1 MTEDAKWLYSEL
13 KKRGADVGN
22 TEAEFEQIFTSNEDD
37 MKWLH
42 ETSKNMK
49 LDVDDSYDTFVT
61 SFFPK
66 ENKGGFLQRTFGNT
80 AQAQMYAKQAEDAAK
95 KKEQERIRQE
105 KINLGISDKDKQDVM
120 ELVELEQKAANPV
133 SISTNGVMEVRTPK
147 PELNQYGMPTKIA
160 KPVNPDV
167 ERQVETKKAQMPAY
181 LTRGENTTM
190 DIAQNAYDR
199 AMNTEEG
206 KNIITSIQNK
216 YVSEFKQ
223 SEMYKA
229 LLKDF
234 YDGKATEDDLNNAF
248 DEQYGQ
254 KMNDDIR
261 EGILGEK
268 GLMREYYD
276 DASNK
281 LEARLHARDAFDVS
295 SRIKA
300 ERDRQYEAFQ
310 NSIKSKRDENGINI
324 SVDIDAFKPDRMLN
338 HAEQFNNDALDLIDA
353 VEKERGFGKG
363 IGNALV
369 DIDTYTALAELSRT
383 KELID
388 VLDKVEGD
396 EALSEREELML
407 DAALNYFAVSSY
419 YGDKLGRWYKAGQT
433 TGASLPFIV
442 QFMVTSGALAGAEAA
457 VEGGAKSVGKRIA
470 KNLVK
475 HGYKKFAR
483 DLSSK
488 AVTIPLAMLGGLAET
503 GVEAGVMT
511 AVFGLPQIEAGTQRR
526 MLGHVK
532 TGYNPETGKLE
543 YLGREQQQTEEE
555 ARKNAMIDTYAEYL
569 SEMVLTKT
577 FSPLTDY
584 IGTAKWFKDFQRD
597 DVVGTIVDIWNNPT
611 WKSAR
616 AATKFGS
623 LPEEDLEEQVGGWM
637 RLAFASDVNTMED
650 AGLDLDSQIDIVL
663 GLAPTSLVFGGIGTA
678 SYYGGLRRNAKYI
691 KQSLSS
697 DAQREL
703 FDKLME
709 ESRSGQF
716 GDLAH
721 DMIRNIVL
729 DNEMSIEDKKTNI
742 TSIVAEYQE
751 LLSKETQELAKEI
764 NKTENAANIDEFIS
778 NTRNGATDYIYQT
791 IDSKGR
797 VCYIT
802 DGEIGLSKSEDGLYR
817 IDQPKKSRNVK
828 VRYRMADG
836 SFTEPFELSTAQL
849 TAPVNAMNTEKFK
862 DLELAKSLAKTT
874 GEKTFE
880 YDGVVYDTETG
891 IKLGSK
897 EEYAKKQDELQKKE
911 EEENKDKEPVVSTRP
926 HKIHGVFTVNL
937 NGEEVTMKVFSRNAT
952 QKKDGSIKGGTFS
965 ISVDGEVVTGE
976 RREALVEALSNK
988 FKADHAKS
996 VEEYNQRKAEEAA
1009 ANTVEPQPLI
1019 SDEDRAA
1026 AAAEAQKKVEQQ
1038 TILDSIAGK
1047 KGKNGNIDLKKLT
1060 PEEMVVHLMYNI
1072 ERKDVI
1078 KLIGSRINNLHKK
1091 IADIEEDDK
1100 KDELEK
1106 YTETEPLRNELQAYE
1121 DAIVKWVG
1129 QDALETINAARAEA
1143 LKLDTPPVQEGA
1155 PIVAPV
1161 VEPVQGET
1169 PAEPTVAS
1177 KEDAPQDNVPA
1188 EPDTTPLPPAEPV
1201 VENGKVNEEEK
1212 EPMNL
1217 LDGQYA
1223 IVSSNSTRGKEQI
1236 VKVTQNEDGT
1246 ETWTSIHDG
1255 KTVSQGAY
1263 KKQQFP
1269 EQDNMRVLG
1278 IKEGNTVTPV
1288 IVLSGRADL
1297 SQEKGELKVVPVNT
1311 KDGKIHEVHVSLL
1324 YKPEADGGW
1333 SLLKGVGSRV
1343 LSPAEAAKYNSL
1355 DALLDFPIIPNVTV
1369 GNFTLK
1375 DMLEY
1380 PTLGKLKAR
1389 LDQLG
1394 IEYDKQTINTNLET
1408 ALARW
1413 RELVRENNLNDEFQS
1428 NVGKLNLYCYN
1439 IYRAGVEPF
1448 KAGVPVEDTKRT
1460 RSNKN
1465 LYIQLDTIG
1474 MLPNNITNPVVQ
1486 LAVLTDIASQLGI
1499 VRPKENGRYI
1509 DSIEPIIAKT
1519 EKEIKAN
1526 EEEFTGKPKGTVEK
1540 ADEDKQ
1546 PDQQKPKA
1554 QKPKTETKEE
1564 TPAPAQRKT
1573 NIDNLRDTFV
1583 EAYARTQN
1591 QSYNA
1596 LQKTTAK
1603 NAFKGMIDKMSEE
1616 DAIALYLN
1624 LAMESAK
1631 SQGKMQED
1639 MVNAAKALLDSK
1651 HGAAI
1656 NAITGGAQQE
1666 TNPTPVETTEEATEE
1681 TEQTAEDSI
1690 DYEALVAERNELQE
1704 TIYDM
1709 EDDEAAN
1716 ANARIAQINEILRNR
1731 AEFMVGDV
1739 VTEHTESTK
1748 RIIKILKAAGI
1759 RVVTFKNED
1768 LPKYVSKKKLEELS
1782 DGQIVYG
1789 FASNDTIYLNED
1801 HFNPNSPLHEFTH
1814 LWVTAYKQA
1823 FPNEWK
1829 RFVEIANK
1837 SALAA
1842 NLRKPLKDGNA
1853 SPYAKLSADEMASE
1867 VLSRYT
1873 GYLYGELDSDGR
1885 TAFENM
1891 MQAQTMEEKIAEKSL
1906 LKRIRDF
1913 WKKVISFFDKSIE
1926 NEKEEDAIDSM
1937 IRQFAQAPMETLARG
1952 KEGISELKRDAEY
1965 MDAVNRGDMETAQRL
1980 VNEAAKMSMPNTKV
1994 VDEKGN
2000 PLIVFHGSPYSNIT
2014 TFDHTKGSQ
2023 ESGLKEY
2030 GTYFTSNPLL
2040 AELYKNG
2047 RSISEEMQNK
2057 IDGEI
2062 AKLREQQNGA
2072 RNNREYDALE
2082 NEINLLKQAKEG
2094 KVYPCFLNIETP
2106 KEFDAKHQDGW
2117 AGWHELRQDVGYDVK
2132 RGTQAIEAITG
2143 NNKSAVMDEQYDG
2156 IIAHDIMDIHSS
2168 ELKEE
2173 LFGDA
2178 YLVWNPTQIKSAEP
2192 VTYDD
2197 NGNVIPLSERFNLE
2211 KDDIRYMI
2219 MLNNTSENLDNS
2231 KKSSTFA
2238 QNNENYERT
2247 DEFRELQERSL
2258 GLSQSRISEFHSKER
2273 ELSDEDR
2280 RRVGGVFQR
2289 LMDTDRNGGR
2299 NGQWINLTGKGNQ
2312 FKITQVN
2319 PAIFHDIFQ
2328 ICRNYLPNG
2337 ELVDLH
2343 DNYADCKC
2351 FISEDGLC
2359 GFAIEPNGNLIS
2371 VFSLNPSDK
2380 KGFLYAIKDLI
2391 RQEGATHLDCYVSS
2405 KQPLAGIYQKAL
2417 GFHVASEMDYNMEYD
2432 HDNIAENH
2440 GMPKVAFM
2448 VNKPVEKK
2456 SFDENSYDEAVE
2468 YQQQNIERNNEY
2480 DLRQGNRAILRERFR
2495 DEELQGSNGLLEEAE
2510 ASLQRGGYRS
2520 SPETTSSKLAD
2531 FELAAQQEQELEAFA
2546 KENGVWIDDTSSY
2559 LREKYGEPF
2568 AEGGESVIY
2577 LSEDGTKVLKENS
2590 LAYFVEPQLAL
2601 DRLVLHNS
2609 FGLSKIAPLTLT
2621 HFGRNEN
2628 GEFVMIVEQPYIK
2641 GEEVTQDEIVEAMQA
2656 LGYELYTS
2664 KKTEFVNKEE
2674 GIVINDLHDEN
2685 VIRLEDG
2692 SIVVIDGDFR
2702 LNTSNLGLGGTR
2714 TTTPQVEDIDFMIGP
2729 AGAPLD
2735 PMLFD
2740 AEAAAKIQIKT
2751 HKLLATF
2758 ANPKASL
2765 PEEFSAMRELV
2776 ATSLD
2781 RTEGI
2786 RWMMESIEKFRKE
2799 HGMPELGEG
2808 FDVRT
2813 MVEAMDSKIQNDTQA
2828 YINTTEK
2835 RLRKNI
2841 KELADRVESS
2851 SFYKM
2856 HKIEREPDQDGK
2868 EVELTALQMI
2878 ERYLIAC
2885 DSIEREQLNGNPR
2898 GLADFYR
2905 RMGMDVY
2912 EFAEAFNIAFFSS
2925 SKGKKQFDELWDS
2938 IRACTNVSIDM
2949 GWQSGLISLEEYTE
2963 YKKRRY
2969 YVPERDFAEV
2979 ENNEE
2984 LAIDS
2989 HGYRGKNSNK
2999 LTAMKQAKGGDS
3011 LAANVLANI
3020 CLHARDG
3027 IIKSHRNAV
3036 KKAMFDLLRA
3046 NEEWCREYKVPIPKQ
3061 VWYQKNEDGTVSRM
3075 VDGPSAEDRKLMAD
3089 LKSQI
3094 RDIENEIINL
3104 QQLADAATDES
3115 VKEAYENDIAD
3126 LREQI
3131 DMLTDMFPY
3140 LDEFDTRSF
3149 IFMTNAAKNEST
3161 VMVYVDGVAQEMIF
3175 PNMSIIAKA
3184 LNGTYNKEGEVG
3196 FAKQIGQYFAAG
3208 LTVYNPAFFTV
3219 NIVRDVPFIMK
3230 KGFAE
3235 YGFTFGARFIA
3246 RMAEKLFNREL
3257 WKVVWNSDYKSLK
3270 DEHLREFFAGGAN
3283 TGYTTIPEI
3292 RELKKQT
3299 KKWNDKKI
3307 IEWSDVKDLLSYMN
3321 TFSEV
3326 WTRSAAY
3333 SVVRDM
3339 GHTNE
3344 EAIKAA
3350 KNLSVNFNR
3359 KGLGNPFMNFFGSLS
3374 IFMNAAIQGACGYWR
3389 AFKGNED
3396 TLPLRVWHGTRAAM
3410 QFMLLPAFTG
3420 FISTL
3425 LNPDDDDEKLY
3436 YSDYDRDNYALLG
3449 FLKEGIRIPLSEQ
3462 VKPFWCMGV
3471 NIALG
3476 IQGRRTKEQITN
3488 SMVSTVV
3495 TNLLPLPPV
3504 LNSTIV
3510 MATNGLTGQKDFTP
3524 FQVVEN
3530 MITPQALSGIYDL
3543 SNNVNFMGTDIRIE
3557 AGDKPQYMLG
3567 ENEEYFCRQVAWWA
3581 YLISGGNRDYPS
3593 RTTTDGDKIWADWNP
3608 KQVSA
3613 VRNMV
3618 IPSTYRDVTDFFTR
3632 VVINAAYP
3640 DNPYHGEE
3648 AKWEDFATVRRFY
3661 KPRDREMGMYSIAK
3675 DAKEIVKANN
3685 ERKAN
3690 AQKLVKGGAI
3700 TKNNAMRDEA
3710 ELRLRQTLSNRDAKL
3725 MSEYITVCEQL
3736 SIRESAKEYGLTEK
3750 QFMDALRK
3758 NNKEVYKVLMK
3769 HNNITREKA
3778 ADKLLQL
3785 TRKYKSISIEDM
3797 TLLEA
3802 FGVEE

>member
-49 LDVDDSYDTFVT
+49 LDVDDAYDTFVT

-80 AQAQMYAKQAEDAAK
+80 SQAQMYAKQAEDAAK
-95 KKEQERIRQE
+95 KKEEERIRQE
-105 KINLGISDKDKQDVM
+105 KINLGITDKDKQDM
-120 ELVELEQKAANPV
+120 SELVKLEAQAAEPV
-133 SISTNGVMEVRTPK
+133 SIGADGVMKVNTPK
-147 PELNQYGMPTKIA
+147 PELNQYGMPTNIT
-160 KPVNPDV
+160 KPTNPDI
-167 ERQVETKKAQMPAY
+167 ERQVETKKAQMPKY
-181 LTRGENTTM
+181 MLRGENTSA
-190 DIAQNAYDR
+190 DIAQNAYER
-199 AMNTEEG
+199 AMNTDEG
-206 KNIITSIQNK
+206 KNLITSVHNK

-223 SEMYKA
+223 SDEYKA
-229 LLKDF
+229 LVKN
-234 YDGKATEDDLNNAF
+234 YYAGTATEDDINKAF

-254 KMNDDIR
+254 KMSDEIWD
-261 EGILGEK
+261 GILGEE
-268 GLMREYYD
+268 GIMHEYYK
-276 DASNK
+276 DAEDR
-281 LEARLHARDAFDVS
+281 LDARLRTNEAFDIS
-295 SRIKA
+295 SRIEA

-310 NSIKSKRDENGINI
+310 NSIKSKRDDKGRHIT
-324 SVDIDAFKPDRMLN
+324 VDVEAFKPDRMLN
-338 HAEQFNNDALDLIDA
+338 HAEQLNNDALDLIDA
-353 VEKERGFGKG
+353 VNNERGFGKG
-363 IGNALV
+363 IANALT
-369 DIDTYTALAELSRT
+369 DIDTFDMGIAELSRT
-383 KELID
+383 KELIEI
-388 VLDKVEGD
+388 LDKVEAD
-396 EALSEREELML
+396 EQLSEREELML
-407 DAALNYFAVSSY
+407 DAALNYFAVTSY
-419 YGDKLGRWYKAGQT
+419 YSNKLGRGYKAGQT
-433 TGASLPFIV
+433 TGASLPFIA
-442 QFMVTSGALAGAEAA
+442 QFMLTSGALAGAEAA
-457 VEGGAKSVGKRIA
+457 VEGGAKALGKKIV

-475 HGYKKFAR
+475 HGHKKFAKA
-483 DLSSK
+483 LSSK
-488 AVTIPLAMLGGLAET
+488 AVTVPLAMIGGAL
-503 GVEAGVMT
+503 EAGAEAAVMT
-511 AVFGLPQIEAGTQRR
+511 GVFGLPNIEAGTQRR
-526 MLGHVK
+526 MLGEVN
-532 TGYNPETGKLE
+532 TSYNPETGEIE
-543 YLGREQQQTEEE
+543 YLGRTNVQDEKT
-555 ARKNAMIDTYAEYL
+555 ARRNATVDTYVEYL
-569 SEMVLTKT
+569 SEMVLAKAFDPVGEWLRSTKMYKNI
-577 FSPLTDY
+577 LRTD
-584 IGTAKWFKDFQRD
+584 IAGA
-597 DVVGTIVDIWNNPT
+597 IVDAWNHPT
-611 WKSAR
+611 WKSIR
-616 AATKFGS
+616 ASTKFGS
-623 LPEEDLEEQVGGWM
+623 LPEEILEEELGGLL
-637 RLAFASDVNTMED
+637 RLGLASDVNTAKD

-663 GLAPTSLVFGGIGTA
+663 GLAPTSIMFGAVGAGT
-678 SYYGGLRRNAKYI
+678 YYGSLRRNAKHI
-691 KQSLSS
+691 RQSLSS

-703 FDKLME
+703 FNKLME

-751 LLSKETQELAKEI
+751 LLSKETQELAKQI
-764 NKTENAANIDEFIS
+764 NKTENEANIDEFIS

-797 VCYIT
+797 VCYIV

-897 EEYAKKQDELQKKE
+897 EEYTKKQEELQKKK

-926 HKIHGVFTVNL
+926 HNIHGVFTVNL
-937 NGEEVTMKVFSRNAT
+937 NGKEVTMKVFSRNAT

-988 FKADHAKS
+988 FKADHAKA

-1026 AAAEAQKKVEQQ
+1026 AAAEAQKKVEKQ

-1072 ERKDVI
+1072 EREDVI

-1106 YTETEPLRNELQAYE
+1106 YTETEPLRNELQAYK

-1129 QDALETINAARAEA
+1129 QEALDTINAARAQAQA
-1143 LKLDTPPVQEGA
+1143 LQNTPPVQ
-1155 PIVAPV
+1155 VAPTTPPV
-1161 VEPVQGET
+1161 AEPIAAPVQEAPAAPVQGET
-1169 PAEPTVAS
+1169 PAEPTIAP
-1177 KEDAPQDNVPA
+1177 EEETPQDDVPA
-1188 EPDTTPLPPAEPV
+1188 EPDATPLPPAEPV
-1201 VENGKVNEEEK
+1201 VENGEVNEEEK

-1255 KTVSQGAY
+1255 STVSQKAY

-1278 IKEGNTVTPV
+1278 IKEGKEITPV
-1288 IVLSGRADL
+1288 IVLSGLADL
-1297 SQEKGELKVVPVNT
+1297 SQAKGELKVVPVNT
-1311 KDGKIHEVHVSLL
+1311 KDGKVHEAHVSLL
-1324 YKPEADGGW
+1324 YKQDADGGW

-1355 DALLDFPIIPNVTV
+1355 DALLNFPIIPNVTV
-1369 GNFTLK
+1369 GNFTLR

-1380 PTLGKLKAR
+1380 PTLARLKAR

-1394 IEYDKQTINTNLET
+1394 IEYDKQTISTNLET

-1413 RELVRENNLNDEFQS
+1413 RELVRENNLNEEFK
-1428 NVGKLNLYCYN
+1428 NNLDKLSPTTLAVYKL
-1439 IYRAGVEPF
+1439 YRAGVEPF
-1448 KAGVPVEDTKRT
+1448 KAGVPIADTMRT
-1460 RSNKN
+1460 RSNIN
-1465 LYIQLDTIG
+1465 LYVQLDSIG
-1474 MLPNNITNPVVQ
+1474 MLPNNISNPLAQ
-1486 LAVLTDIASQLGI
+1486 LAVLAEVASDLGI
-1499 VRPKENGRYI
+1499 IQKKAKVSYLDAINGILEKTKKEV
-1509 DSIEPIIAKT
+1509 D
-1519 EKEIKAN
+1519 AN
-1526 EEEFTGKPKGTVEK
+1526 TEEFTKPKEAVE
-1540 ADEDKQ
+1540 EKQ
-1546 PDQQKPKA
+1546 PEQPKAEKPKQQKPKA
-1554 QKPKTETKEE
+1554 EAKED
-1564 TPAPAQRKT
+1564 TPAPAKRKT
-1573 NIDNLRDTFV
+1573 NIDSLRDAFV

-1591 QSYNA
+1591 QAYNSI
-1596 LQKTTAK
+1596 QKTMAK
-1603 NAFKGMIDKMSEE
+1603 TAFKGMIDKMSEE
-1616 DAIALYLN
+1616 DAVALYPN

-1631 SQGKMQED
+1631 FQGKMQED
-1639 MVNAAKALLDSK
+1639 MNNAAQALLESK
-1651 HGAAI
+1651 HSDAI
-1656 NAITGGAQQE
+1656 NAIIGGAQQE
-1666 TNPTPVETTEEATEE
+1666 TNPSPVETTEETTGE
-1681 TEQTAEDSI
+1681 TEQTSEDAI

-1716 ANARIAQINEILRNR
+1716 ADARIAQINEILRNR
-1731 AEFMVGDV
+1731 PEFMVGDV
-1739 VTEHTESTK
+1739 VAEHAESTK

-1823 FPNEWK
+1823 FPNEWQ

-1842 NLRKPLKDGNA
+1842 NLRKPLQDGNA

-1873 GYLYGELDSDGR
+1873 GYLYGELDAEGR
-1885 TAFENM
+1885 TAFEKM

-1913 WKKVISFFDKSIE
+1913 WKKIISFFDKSIE
-1926 NEKEEDAIDSM
+1926 NEKKEETIDDM
-1937 IRQFAQAPMETLARG
+1937 IRRFAQAPMETLARG
-1952 KEGISELKRDAEY
+1952 RE
-1965 MDAVNRGDMETAQRL
+1965 AVD
-1980 VNEAAKMSMPNTKV
+1980 
-1994 VDEKGN
+1994 
-2000 PLIVFHGSPYSNIT
+2000 
-2014 TFDHTKGSQ
+2014 
-2023 ESGLKEY
+2023 
-2030 GTYFTSNPLL
+2030 
-2040 AELYKNG
+2040 
-2047 RSISEEMQNK
+2047 
-2057 IDGEI
+2057 
-2062 AKLREQQNGA
+2062 KL
-2072 RNNREYDALE
+2072 
-2082 NEINLLKQAKEG
+2082 
-2094 KVYPCFLNIETP
+2094 
-2106 KEFDAKHQDGW
+2106 
-2117 AGWHELRQDVGYDVK
+2117 
-2132 RGTQAIEAITG
+2132 
-2143 NNKSAVMDEQYDG
+2143 
-2156 IIAHDIMDIHSS
+2156 
-2168 ELKEE
+2168 
-2173 LFGDA
+2173 
-2178 YLVWNPTQIKSAEP
+2178 
-2192 VTYDD
+2192 
-2197 NGNVIPLSERFNLE
+2197 
-2211 KDDIRYMI
+2211 

-2238 QNNENYERT
+2238 ENNGNYERNDERTMDGEVPSGSRRGESRT
-2247 DEFRELQERSL
+2247 DSSNGE
-2258 GLSQSRISEFHSKER
+2258 G
-2273 ELSDEDR
+2273 R
-2280 RRVGGVFQR
+2280 RLPVRDVPR
-2289 LMDTDRNGGR
+2289 ANGGYDA
-2299 NGQWINLTGKGNQ
+2299 NVAQSVAEQSQLLSEMLTERGIKHTSQQVKLATPQEFYDAIIEAKQLNPHGWMVDAYEAEDYAGFTCLLTEDGKSG
-2312 FKITQVN
+2312 I
-2319 PAIFHDIFQ
+2319 AIK
-2328 ICRNYLPNG
+2328 PNG
-2337 ELVDLH
+2337 D
-2343 DNYADCKC
+2343 
-2351 FISEDGLC
+2351 I
-2359 GFAIEPNGNLIS
+2359 IS
-2371 VFSLNPSDK
+2371 VFSSVKRDNRLQMLMPM
-2380 KGFLYAIKDLI
+2380 AIMQGGRK
-2391 RQEGATHLDCYVSS
+2391 LDCYYLQGENGNIYGLPKLYSTFGFKIAATTNFVEEYVPQDEYARWKEEDNGSIQGVAAMYISDEVANDLINNYNISAIPNTNAQNFPSADTGYGEALAERDKLMILENARANGTIGTINGKKSNLPDELWAVVRTDAFKNWFGDWQNDPANAS
-2405 KQPLAGIYQKAL
+2405 KVLDENGEPLVVYHGSKMAGFDEFQQLDESVNGFFTTDNKAGANTYATNREERRNNVMADEAQLNAEPHHGIYSLFANIKNPA
-2417 GFHVASEMDYNMEYD
+2417 EYD
-2432 HDNIAENH
+2432 FA
-2440 GMPKVAFM
+2440 GKM
-2448 VNKPVEKK
+2448 
-2456 SFDENSYDEAVE
+2456 Y
-2468 YQQQNIERNNEY
+2468 NE
-2480 DLRQGNRAILRERFR
+2480 
-2495 DEELQGSNGLLEEAE
+2495 
-2510 ASLQRGGYRS
+2510 
-2520 SPETTSSKLAD
+2520 
-2531 FELAAQQEQELEAFA
+2531 
-2546 KENGVWIDDTSSY
+2546 
-2559 LREKYGEPF
+2559 YGEPLGYYVEMSGEEWDNQPVPKF
-2568 AEGGESVIY
+2568 ATEE
-2577 LSEDGTKVLKENS
+2577 EA
-2590 LAYFVEPQLAL
+2590 LAFA
-2601 DRLVLHNS
+2601 R
-2609 FGLSKIAPLTLT
+2609 
-2621 HFGRNEN
+2621 EN
-2628 GEFVMIVEQPYIK
+2628 GEPDSAVKTTYLSTDDLVEMAKAAGHDGVIFKNVLDGAEHNEEQPVMNDYIAFEPNQLK
-2641 GEEVTQDEIVEAMQA
+2641 SATQNI
-2656 LGYELYTS
+2656 
-2664 KKTEFVNKEE
+2664 
-2674 GIVINDLHDEN
+2674 
-2685 VIRLEDG
+2685 
-2692 SIVVIDGDFR
+2692 
-2702 LNTSNLGLGGTR
+2702 GTFNPDDNR
-2714 TTTPQVEDIDFMIGP
+2714 IEFMIGPSAP

-2751 HKLLATF
+2751 HKLLTTF

-2765 PEEFSAMRELV
+2765 PEEFSAIRELV

-2786 RWMMESIEKFRKE
+2786 RWMQESINKFRKE
-2799 HGMPELGEG
+2799 QGLPELGEG

-2841 KELADRVESS
+2841 KKLVDRVEAS

-2856 HKIEREPDQDGK
+2856 HKIERELDQDGK

-2905 RMGMDVY
+2905 KMGMDVY
-2912 EFAEAFNIAFFSS
+2912 EFAEAFNSAFFSS
-2925 SKGKKQFDELWDS
+2925 AKGKQQFDELWDS

-2949 GWQSGLISLEEYTE
+2949 GWQSGLISFEEYTE

-2989 HGYRGKNSNK
+2989 HGYRGRSSNK

-3027 IIKSHRNAV
+3027 IIKSHRNIV
-3036 KKAMFDLLRA
+3036 KKAMYDLLMA

-3094 RDIENEIINL
+3094 RDIENEIIKL
-3104 QQLADAATDES
+3104 QQLADATTDES

-3149 IFMTNAAKNEST
+3149 IFMTNAAKNESI

-3184 LNGTYNKEGEVG
+3184 LNGTYNKEGELEP
-3196 FAKQIGQYFAAG
+3196 AKKIGQYFAAG

-3219 NIVRDVPFIMK
+3219 NVTRDIPFILK
-3230 KGFAE
+3230 KGSSE
-3235 YGFTFGARFIA
+3235 YGFMFAPRFIA
-3246 RMAEKLFNREL
+3246 RLAEKFFNRNL

-3292 RELKKQT
+3292 RKLKEAT
-3299 KKWNDKKI
+3299 KGWDKKTSI
-3307 IEWSDVKDLLSYMN
+3307 GWSDVKDLLSYMN

-3359 KGLGNPFMNFFGSLS
+3359 KGLGNPFMNFFGSMS

-3389 AFKGNED
+3389 TFKGNED
-3396 TLPLRVWHGTRAAM
+3396 TLPQQVWHGTRAAIN
-3410 QFMLLPAFTG
+3410 FMLLPAFVG
-3420 FISTL
+3420 FIDTL

-3449 FLKEGIRIPLSEQ
+3449 FLHEGIRIPLNEQ

-3476 IQGRRTKEQITN
+3476 MQGRRTKEQITN

-3524 FQVVEN
+3524 FQVIEN

-3557 AGDKPQYMLG
+3557 AGDGPQYMLG

-3581 YLISGGNRDYPS
+3581 YLKSGGNRDYPS

-3632 VVINAAYP
+3632 VIVNAAFP

-3661 KPRDREMGMYSIAK
+3661 KPRDREMGMYSITK
-3675 DAKEIVKANN
+3675 DAKAIVKANN

-3736 SIRESAKEYGLTEK
+3736 SIREQAKENGLTEK
-3750 QFMDALRK
+3750 KFMDALRK
-3758 NNKEVYKVLMK
+3758 DNKEVYKVLMK

-3778 ADKLLQL
+3778 VDKLLQL
-3785 TRKYKSISIEDM
+3785 TRKYKGISIEDM

>member
-1 MTEDAKWLYSEL
+1 MNKNAEELYNELTKRGKFFDTPEAFSQELQTEDGAKFYYDLATKEGLW
-13 KKRGADVGN
+13 
-22 TEAEFEQIFTSNEDD
+22 
-37 MKWLH
+37 M
-42 ETSKNMK
+42 
-49 LDVDDSYDTFVT
+49 DTFDGFKNDVLDKKDRKLFPNASWDNLSWDNIKK
-61 SFFPK
+61 SFG
-66 ENKGGFLQRTFGNT
+66 EGNIAGEVSQV
-80 AQAQMYAKQAEDAAK
+80 AQTQAEEGIK
-95 KKEQERIRQE
+95 KAEQERIRQE

-120 ELVELEQKAANPV
+120 ELVELEQKAANPI

-160 KPVNPDV
+160 KPVNPDI

-353 VEKERGFGKG
+353 VEKERGFWKG

-584 IGTAKWFKDFQRD
+584 IGTAKWFKDFQRN

-952 QKKDGSIKGGTFS
+952 KKKDGSIKGGTFS

-988 FKADHAKS
+988 FKADHAKA

-1177 KEDAPQDNVPA
+1177 KEDAPQDNVHA
-1188 EPDTTPLPPAEPV
+1188 EPYTTPLPPAEPV
-1201 VENGKVNEEEK
+1201 VENGEVNEEEK

-1428 NVGKLNLYCYN
+1428 NVGKLNLYYYN

-1814 LWVTAYKQA
+1814 LWVTAYKQS

-1891 MQAQTMEEKIAEKSL
+1891 MQAQTMEEKIAEESL

-1913 WKKVISFFDKSIE
+1913 WKKIISFFDKSIE
-1926 NEKEEDAIDSM
+1926 NEKKEETIDDM
-1937 IRQFAQAPMETLARG
+1937 IRQFAQLPMETLARG
-1952 KEGISELKRDAEY
+1952 KE
-1965 MDAVNRGDMETAQRL
+1965 AVD
-1980 VNEAAKMSMPNTKV
+1980 
-1994 VDEKGN
+1994 
-2000 PLIVFHGSPYSNIT
+2000 
-2014 TFDHTKGSQ
+2014 
-2023 ESGLKEY
+2023 
-2030 GTYFTSNPLL
+2030 
-2040 AELYKNG
+2040 
-2047 RSISEEMQNK
+2047 
-2057 IDGEI
+2057 
-2062 AKLREQQNGA
+2062 KL
-2072 RNNREYDALE
+2072 
-2082 NEINLLKQAKEG
+2082 
-2094 KVYPCFLNIETP
+2094 
-2106 KEFDAKHQDGW
+2106 
-2117 AGWHELRQDVGYDVK
+2117 
-2132 RGTQAIEAITG
+2132 
-2143 NNKSAVMDEQYDG
+2143 
-2156 IIAHDIMDIHSS
+2156 
-2168 ELKEE
+2168 
-2173 LFGDA
+2173 
-2178 YLVWNPTQIKSAEP
+2178 
-2192 VTYDD
+2192 
-2197 NGNVIPLSERFNLE
+2197 
-2211 KDDIRYMI
+2211 

-2231 KKSSTFA
+2231 KKNSTFA
-2238 QNNENYERT
+2238 ENNENYERT
-2247 DEFRELQERSL
+2247 EEFRELQERSNSL
-2258 GLSQSRISEFHSKER
+2258 PESTIAEYHSEER
-2273 ELSDEDR
+2273 EFSDEDR
-2280 RRVGGVFQR
+2280 RRVGGIFQR
-2289 LMDTDRNGGR
+2289 LMDSDGNGGR

-2312 FKITQVN
+2312 FKMAQVN

-2856 HKIEREPDQDGK
+2856 HKIERELDQDGK

-2912 EFAEAFNIAFFSS
+2912 EFAEAFNSAFFSS

-3089 LKSQI
+3089 LKYQI

-3196 FAKQIGQYFAAG
+3196 FAKSIGQYFAAG
-3208 LTVYNPAFFTV
+3208 LTVYNPTFFTV

-3299 KKWNDKKI
+3299 KKWNEKKI
-3307 IEWSDVKDLLSYMN
+3307 IEWSDVKDFLSYMN

-3389 AFKGNED
+3389 TFKGNED

-3425 LNPDDDDEKLY
+3425 LNPDDDNEKLY

-3449 FLKEGIRIPLSEQ
+3449 FLHEGIRIPLSEQ
-3462 VKPFWCMGV
+3462 VKPFWCLGV

-3476 IQGRRTKEQITN
+3476 MQGRRTKEQITN

-3524 FQVVEN
+3524 FQVIEN

-3632 VVINAAYP
+3632 VIVNAAFP
-3640 DNPYHGEE
+3640 DNPYHGEV

-3661 KPRDREMGMYSIAK
+3661 KPRDREMGMYSITK
-3675 DAKEIVKANN
+3675 DAKAIVKANN

>member
-1 MTEDAKWLYSEL
+1 MNKNAEELYNELTKRGKFFDTPEAFSQELQTEDGAKFYYDLATKEGLW
-13 KKRGADVGN
+13 
-22 TEAEFEQIFTSNEDD
+22 
-37 MKWLH
+37 M
-42 ETSKNMK
+42 
-49 LDVDDSYDTFVT
+49 DTFDGFKNDVLDKKDRKLFPNASWDNLSWDNIKK
-61 SFFPK
+61 SFG
-66 ENKGGFLQRTFGNT
+66 EGNIAGEVSQV
-80 AQAQMYAKQAEDAAK
+80 AQTQAEEGIK
-95 KKEQERIRQE
+95 KAEQERIRQE

-120 ELVELEQKAANPV
+120 ELVELEQKAANPI

-160 KPVNPDV
+160 KPVNPDI

-988 FKADHAKS
+988 FKADHAKA

-1177 KEDAPQDNVPA
+1177 EEDAPQDNVPA

-1201 VENGKVNEEEK
+1201 VENGEVNEEEK

-1428 NVGKLNLYCYN
+1428 NVGKLNLYYYN

-1814 LWVTAYKQA
+1814 LFVTAYKQA

-1891 MQAQTMEEKIAEKSL
+1891 MQAQTMEEKIAEESL

-1913 WKKVISFFDKSIE
+1913 WKKIISFFDKSIE
-1926 NEKEEDAIDSM
+1926 NEKKEETIDDM
-1937 IRQFAQAPMETLARG
+1937 IRQFAQLPMETLARG
-1952 KEGISELKRDAEY
+1952 KE
-1965 MDAVNRGDMETAQRL
+1965 AVD
-1980 VNEAAKMSMPNTKV
+1980 
-1994 VDEKGN
+1994 
-2000 PLIVFHGSPYSNIT
+2000 
-2014 TFDHTKGSQ
+2014 
-2023 ESGLKEY
+2023 
-2030 GTYFTSNPLL
+2030 
-2040 AELYKNG
+2040 
-2047 RSISEEMQNK
+2047 
-2057 IDGEI
+2057 
-2062 AKLREQQNGA
+2062 KL
-2072 RNNREYDALE
+2072 
-2082 NEINLLKQAKEG
+2082 
-2094 KVYPCFLNIETP
+2094 
-2106 KEFDAKHQDGW
+2106 
-2117 AGWHELRQDVGYDVK
+2117 
-2132 RGTQAIEAITG
+2132 
-2143 NNKSAVMDEQYDG
+2143 
-2156 IIAHDIMDIHSS
+2156 
-2168 ELKEE
+2168 
-2173 LFGDA
+2173 
-2178 YLVWNPTQIKSAEP
+2178 
-2192 VTYDD
+2192 
-2197 NGNVIPLSERFNLE
+2197 
-2211 KDDIRYMI
+2211 

-2231 KKSSTFA
+2231 KKISTFA
-2238 QNNENYERT
+2238 ENNENYERT

-2312 FKITQVN
+2312 FKIAQVN

-2856 HKIEREPDQDGK
+2856 HKIERELDQDGK

-2912 EFAEAFNIAFFSS
+2912 EFAEAFNSAFFSS

-3196 FAKQIGQYFAAG
+3196 FAKSIGQYFAAG

-3476 IQGRRTKEQITN
+3476 MQGRRTKEQITN

-3632 VVINAAYP
+3632 VIVNAAFPY
-3640 DNPYHGEE
+3640 NPYHGEV

-3675 DAKEIVKANN
+3675 DAKAIVKANN

-3802 FGVEE
+3802 FGIEE